1 MSIGLDCHVQLLYE
15 LTALLGFFIM
25 PVISS
30 DSLYL
35 CTLKCSFAAH
45 QLLLKG
51 RRRVVVQRK
60 CNAIPKYLIFPT
72 NQGY

>member
-1 MSIGLDCHVQLLYE
+1 
-15 LTALLGFFIM
+15 M